1 MQRITRP
8 AVVSSFKSA
17 ADEARGG
24 RLFTAVI
31 WLSCAGT
38 AVVGL
43 STDYRGNSDGEHVLT
58 RPQRYLRGLY
68 ERLVTGGK

>member
-8 AVVSSFKSA
+8 AVVTNFKTA

-31 WLSCAGT
+31 WLACSGA
-38 AVVGL
+38 AVVGVCQE
-43 STDYRGNSDGEHVLT
+43 YKGNSSGEHVLT

-68 ERLVTGGK
+68 ERLITGGK